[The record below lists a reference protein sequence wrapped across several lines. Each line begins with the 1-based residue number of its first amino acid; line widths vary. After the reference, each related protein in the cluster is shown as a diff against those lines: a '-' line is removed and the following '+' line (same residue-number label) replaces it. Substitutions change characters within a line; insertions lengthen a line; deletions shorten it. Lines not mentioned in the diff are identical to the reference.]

1 MDTFG
6 HYAVSTY
13 AYLNYSLEEA
23 VRKIA
28 GEGWLAIEIMCEGPH
43 GELLDWPAERLAE
56 LRRFGTAHGI
66 AWTLHAPITGCNPA
80 TRYSEPLRA
89 SLDLLVR
96 TLRVA
101 DLLEC
106 SHIVLH
112 PGEADEDA
120 AAELEAESGAGRQ
133 AADDEGAALRVAA
146 FLREA
151 LLAAGTPNV
160 AIALENVP
168 PYPGLLGTDAAF
180 LGRVLQ
186 LADSPQIGIVFDVG
200 HAHMTGAGQC
210 LSSLRSVLFDIIS
223 IHLSDNGGKHDDHQR
238 LGAGTVPLEETVEL
252 LKKAGY
258 SGSWVIE
265 MRHAADVLPSAE
277 WLRQRGV

>member
-1 MDTFG
+1 MKTYG
-6 HYAVSTY
+6 HYAISTY
-13 AYLNYSLEEA
+13 AYMDITLEEA
-23 VRKIA
+23 VEKIA
-28 GEGWLAIEIMCEGPH
+28 GEGWKAIEIMCEGPH

-56 LRRFGTAHGI
+56 LKRFGTKHGI
-66 AWTLHAPITGCNPA
+66 TWTLHAPITGCNPA

-89 SLDLLVR
+89 SVDLLVR

-101 DLLEC
+101 EALEC
-106 SHIVLH
+106 AHIVVH
-112 PGEADEDA
+112 PGEADGD
-120 AAELEAESGAGRQ
+120 EATAFEVSSIANGQ

-151 LLAAGTPNV
+151 QLAAGTPNV

-168 PYPGLLGTDAAF
+168 PYPGLLGTDTAF

-200 HAHMTGAGQC
+200 HAHLTGAGQC
-210 LSSLRSVLFDIIS
+210 ISSLRSVLFDVVS
-223 IHLSDNGGKHDDHQR
+223 IHLSDNGGKHDDHHK

-252 LKKAGY
+252 LNKAGY

-265 MRHAADVLPSAE
+265 MRNAADVLPSAD
-277 WLRQRGV
+277 WLRERGV

>member
-1 MDTFG
+1 
-6 HYAVSTY
+6 
-13 AYLNYSLEEA
+13 
-23 VRKIA
+23 
-28 GEGWLAIEIMCEGPH
+28 MCEGPH

-56 LRRFGTAHGI
+56 LQRFGTEHGI
-66 AWTLHAPITGCNPA
+66 SWTLHAPITGCNPA

-101 DLLEC
+101 EVLGC
-106 SHIVLH
+106 AHIVVH

-120 AAELEAESGAGRQ
+120 ATALEATSDRSVLSGASGQ

-151 LLAAGTPNV
+151 LLAAPNV

-186 LADSPQIGIVFDVG
+186 LADSPRIGIVFDVG
-200 HAHMTGAGQC
+200 HAHLTGAGQC
-210 LSSLRSVLFDIIS
+210 LSSLRSVLFDVVS

-252 LKKAGY
+252 LNKAGY
-258 SGSWVIE
+258 TGSWVIE
-265 MRHAADVLPSAE
+265 MRDAADVLPSAD
-277 WLRQRGV
+277 WLRQRDV

>member
-1 MDTFG
+1 METYG

-13 AYLNYSLEEA
+13 AYLSLTLEEA

-28 GEGWLAIEIMCEGPH
+28 GEGWKAIEIMCEGPH

-56 LRRFGTAHGI
+56 LKRFGSEHGI

-96 TLRVA
+96 TIRVA
-101 DLLEC
+101 EALEC
-106 SHIVLH
+106 AHIVVH
-112 PGEADEDA
+112 PGEADGD
-120 AAELEAESGAGRQ
+120 EATAHESSSPAGGL

-151 LLAAGTPNV
+151 LHAAEAPAV
-160 AIALENVP
+160 SIALENVP

-186 LADSPQIGIVFDVG
+186 LADSPRIGIVFDVG
-200 HAHMTGAGQC
+200 HAHLTGAGQC
-210 LSSLRSVLFDIIS
+210 LSSLRSVLFDIVS

-265 MRHAADVLPSAE
+265 MRDAADVQPSAE
-277 WLRQRGV
+277 WLRQRGI